1 MKNLKD
7 TKTKI
12 YPSTTR
18 TGKELPSSS
27 ALDSPSVLSK
37 LATPPPAMNI
47 NDATSAMN
55 MIDAYDDTLLDTAVP
70 LGEFLDEQIARVN
83 AETDN
88 ISETDEIIETEHFEI
103 PVRPSSPRYELPVIP
118 EGYVMD
124 GEVARDFLACKD
136 RDDLKK
142 LLCKWKEKSLNARMQ
157 YDPKFATSPIFVTDK
172 DYEFSVDPE
181 LITLVESDPFHG
193 YESET
198 VVAHLT
204 KLNDIATLFT
214 HEEKI
219 RYYYILKLFPFSL
232 KGDAKIWFNS
242 LAPGCVRSPQDMIYY
257 FSEKYFP
264 AHKKQAA
271 LQEIFNFVQIEEESL
286 PQAWGR
292 LLQLLNALPDHPLK
306 KNEILDIF
314 YNGLTDASRDHLD
327 SCAGCVFRERTVE
340 QAEVLLNNI
349 LSNDNDWTLPEPPP
363 KPTPKKRGILFLSP
377 EDMQE
382 AKKSMKEKGIKA
394 EDVKNLPP
402 IEEIHGLDNPTQVV
416 EVNSLYRFDEGDI
429 PHNKSAS
436 QCLDEFDNFI
446 VKQENFNAYVSR
458 QLKHN
463 AYMLDRLGEYMS
475 RTVNDLKL
483 ISKHASMVTT
493 QVEQVLKAQND
504 LLNEMNSKNNDNAVR
519 VMTRGGKMTQE
530 PLYPEGHPK
539 RIEQDSQ
546 RINTEAPSPSSN
558 KKNKKTDRTLHA
570 SSEPV
575 IDTPENP
582 NDISI
587 SDAET
592 QSGDEHEPG
601 NNDNDDVHVDAQPS
615 NDNDVEIEPAVD
627 LDNPQPKNKRYDK
640 RDFVARK
647 HGKEREPWV
656 QKPMPFPPKPSK
668 KKDDE
673 DFERFAEM
681 LRPVFLRMRLTD
693 ILKMSPYA
701 KYMKDIVTN
710 KRKIPEAEISTMLA
724 NYTFKGGI
732 PKKLGDPG
740 IPTIPCSIK
749 RNYVKTALCDL
760 GAGVSV
766 MPFSLYRRLDLNK
779 LTPTEISLQMADKST
794 AIPIGICEDVP
805 VVVANVTILTDFV
818 ILDIPEDDSMSIIL
832 GRPFLNTAG
841 AVIDCNKGNVTFHVN
856 GNEHTVHFP
865 KKQPQVHSINSIGKF
880 STITI
885 GGFEFPLPTV
895 KKKYDILIV
904 GDMHIPVEVT

>member
-1 MKNLKD
+1 
-7 TKTKI
+7 
-12 YPSTTR
+12 
-18 TGKELPSSS
+18 
-27 ALDSPSVLSK
+27 
-37 LATPPPAMNI
+37 
-47 NDATSAMN
+47 
-55 MIDAYDDTLLDTAVP
+55 
-70 LGEFLDEQIARVN
+70 
-83 AETDN
+83 
-88 ISETDEIIETEHFEI
+88 
-103 PVRPSSPRYELPVIP
+103 
-118 EGYVMD
+118 
-124 GEVARDFLACKD
+124 
-136 RDDLKK
+136 
-142 LLCKWKEKSLNARMQ
+142 
-157 YDPKFATSPIFVTDK
+157 
-172 DYEFSVDPE
+172 
-181 LITLVESDPFHG
+181 
-193 YESET
+193 
-198 VVAHLT
+198 
-204 KLNDIATLFT
+204 
-214 HEEKI
+214 
-219 RYYYILKLFPFSL
+219 
-232 KGDAKIWFNS
+232 
-242 LAPGCVRSPQDMIYY
+242 MIYY
-257 FSEKYFP
+257 FSAKYFP

-271 LQEIFNFVQIEEESL
+271 LRDIYNFVQIEEESL

-314 YNGLTDASRDHLD
+314 YNGLTDASRDYLD
-327 SCAGCVFRERTVE
+327 SCAGSVFRERTPDE
-340 QAEVLLNNI
+340 AEILLNNM
-349 LSNDNDWTLPEPPP
+349 LTNENNWTLPQPTP
-363 KPTPKKRGILFLSP
+363 KPTPKKRGVLFLSP

-416 EVNSLYRFDEGDI
+416 KVNSLYRFDEGDI
-429 PHNKSAS
+429 PRNKSAS

-446 VKQENFNAYVSR
+446 VKQENGNAYVGR
-458 QLKHN
+458 QLKRN
-463 AYMLDRLGEYMS
+463 AYMIEHLSDYMS
-475 RTVNDLKL
+475 RVKGDLKI

-493 QVEQVLKAQND
+493 QVEQVLKAQDD
-504 LLNEMNSKNNDNAVR
+504 LLNELNNKKNDNDVR

-546 RINTEAPSPSSN
+546 RTNVDAPSPSKRKR
-558 KKNKKTDRTLHA
+558 KKNDRTLHA
-570 SSEPV
+570 SSEPIV
-575 IDTPENP
+575 DTPENP
-582 NDISI
+582 NDLSI

-592 QSGDEHEPG
+592 QSGNEHEPSD
-601 NNDNDDVHVDAQPS
+601 NVNDDVHVDAQPS
-615 NDNDVEIEPAVD
+615 NDNDVEIEPSVD
-627 LDNPQPKNKRYDK
+627 LDNPQSKNQRYDK

-681 LRPVFLRMRLTD
+681 IRPIFLRMRLTD
-693 ILKMSPYA
+693 MLKMNHYA
-701 KYMKDIVTN
+701 KYMQYIVTN

-740 IPTIPCSIK
+740 VPTIPCSIK

-766 MPFSLYRRLDLNK
+766 MPLSLYRRLDLNK

-794 AIPIGICEDVP
+794 AIPVGICEDVP

-865 KKQPQVHSINSIGKF
+865 RKQPQVHSINSIGKIPSIIF
-880 STITI
+880 

-895 KKKYDILIV
+895 KKKYDILII
-904 GDMHIPVEVT
+904 GDVHIPVEVT